1 LTVRAW
7 LRNVPAMDR
16 ENLVGLCR
24 ALASDKRMKVLEWL
38 ADPRAHF
45 PPQRD
50 GDLVEDGVCSVF
62 IAEKLDV
69 SQPTTSRHMKV
80 LLQAGLVTAK
90 AQKGWTF
97 YRLDRGGM
105 EAAQKALGFFL
116 GAGGEQAAGH

>member
-1 LTVRAW
+1 MEQSELI
-7 LRNVPAMDR
+7 
-16 ENLVGLCR
+16 ELCG

-38 ADPRAHF
+38 ADPESHF

-62 IAEKLDV
+62 IADKLGV
-69 SQPTTSRHMKV
+69 TQPTTSRHMKI

-97 YRLDRGGM
+97 YRLSPDGM
-105 EAAQKALGFFL
+105 RKAKLGINSFL
-116 GAGGEQAAGH
+116 EPEGQAS